1 MISSMRLATD
11 LAQRAFL
18 AGLFVLTCTSISIAA
33 APAEMPAEPMAFYV
47 ATGAPDACGVGCNR
61 WIAVEGQID
70 ANAASRFRKFLQRTK
85 DRNLPIYFASP
96 GGNVDQAIAMGG
108 MLRERGAV
116 ARVGRT
122 VASECGFEAQDSA
135 PCLKVKQSGAEMHA
149 ALWTRGA
156 ICVSACPYLI
166 LGAATREIAA
176 DAVLGVHSARVVVA
190 FTGGTPTKE
199 MRAAATER
207 GRERIDRS
215 LSSYLKRMGAETSLL
230 DLAHTVRFED
240 MHVLTREEIVRFGID
255 RREFVETPWT
265 FENAARGVVY
275 KTVSQRDGV
284 DGPYRTTH
292 WRLFCMDG
300 ERFELDYQRQA
311 AGNSALPTVS
321 ISNATSTSLYFRPPP
336 TRRQGVE
343 IWGLS
348 LTKAAFHSFTEA
360 PQFDFTETAL
370 SDGRRLARTMRLSSE
385 GLTGALEKLTATC
398 TPPPPTQPRH
408 TVENS
413 LTQ

>member
-11 LAQRAFL
+11 LAQRAVL

-33 APAEMPAEPMAFYV
+33 TSAEIPAEPMAFYV
-47 ATGAPDACGVGCNR
+47 ATGAPDSCGPGCNR

-70 ANAASRFRKFLQRTK
+70 ANAASRFRKFLQRVK

-116 ARVGRT
+116 AHVGRT
-122 VASECGFEAQDSA
+122 VARECGFEAQDSA

-149 ALWTRGA
+149 DLWTRGA

-166 LGAATREIAA
+166 LGAPTREIAA
-176 DAVLGVHSARVVVA
+176 DAVVGVHSARVVVA
-190 FTGGTPTKE
+190 FTGGTPTRE

-215 LSSYLKRMGAETSLL
+215 LTSYFKRMGAETALL

-255 RREFVETPWT
+255 RRDFVETPWT

-275 KTVSQRDGV
+275 KTLTQRDGA
-284 DGPYRTTH
+284 DGVYRTTH

-300 ERFELDYQRQA
+300 DRFELDYQRQA
-311 AGNSALPTVS
+311 AGNAALLPTIS
-321 ISNATSTSLYFRPPP
+321 ISNAPSTSLYFRPPP
-336 TRRQGVE
+336 AKRQGVE

-348 LTKAAFHSFTEA
+348 LTKAAFRTFTEA
-360 PQFDFTETAL
+360 PRFDFTETSLA
-370 SDGRRLARTMRLSSE
+370 DGRRLARTTRLSSE
-385 GLTGALEKLTATC
+385 GLASALEKLTVTC
-398 TPPPPTQPRH
+398 PAPSQPHRSA
-408 TVENS
+408 ENS
-413 LTQ
+413 

>member
-1 MISSMRLATD
+1 MISSMRLAAD
-11 LAQRAFL
+11 LAQRVLL
-18 AGLFVLTCTSISIAA
+18 AGLFALTCTSISIPAA
-33 APAEMPAEPMAFYV
+33 SAETSAEPMAFYV
-47 ATGAPDACGVGCNR
+47 ATGAPDVCGPGCNR

-122 VASECGFEAQDSA
+122 VVTECGFEAQDSG
-135 PCLKVKQSGAEMHA
+135 PCLRVKQSGAELHA

-166 LGAATREIAA
+166 FGAATREIAA
-176 DAVLGVHSARVVVA
+176 DAVVGVHSARVVVA

-215 LSSYLKRMGAETSLL
+215 LSSYLKRMGGETALL
-230 DLAHTVRFED
+230 DLARTVRFED
-240 MHVLTREEIVRFGID
+240 MHVLTREEIARFGID
-255 RREFVETPWT
+255 RRDFVETPWI

-275 KTVSQRDGV
+275 KTVSQRDGI

-300 ERFELDYQRQA
+300 DRFELDYQRQA
-311 AGNSALPTVS
+311 AGNSALPTIS
-321 ISNATSTSLYFRPPP
+321 ISNAPSTSLYFRPPP
-336 TRRQGVE
+336 AKRQGVE

-348 LTKAAFHSFTEA
+348 LSKAAFRPFTET
-360 PQFDFTETAL
+360 PQFDFTETSQ
-370 SDGRRLARTMRLSSE
+370 SDGKRLARTMRLSSD
-385 GLTGALEKLTATC
+385 GLAPALERLTATC
-398 TPPPPTQPRH
+398 AAPTQPRRG
-408 TVENS
+408 TENA

>member
-1 MISSMRLATD
+1 
-11 LAQRAFL
+11 
-18 AGLFVLTCTSISIAA
+18 
-33 APAEMPAEPMAFYV
+33 MPAEPMAFYV
-47 ATGAPDACGVGCNR
+47 ATGAPDSCGPGCNR

-70 ANAASRFRKFLQRTK
+70 ANAASRFRKFLQRVK

-122 VASECGFEAQDSA
+122 VARECGFEAQDSA

-149 ALWTRGA
+149 DLWTRGA

-166 LGAATREIAA
+166 LGAPTREIAA
-176 DAVLGVHSARVVVA
+176 DAVVGVHSARVVVA
-190 FTGGTPTKE
+190 FTGGIPTRE

-215 LSSYLKRMGAETSLL
+215 LTSYFKRMGAETALL

-255 RREFVETPWT
+255 RRDFVETPWT

-275 KTVSQRDGV
+275 KTLTQRDGA
-284 DGPYRTTH
+284 DGLYRTTH

-311 AGNSALPTVS
+311 AGNALLPTIS
-321 ISNATSTSLYFRPPP
+321 ISNAPTTSLYFRPPP
-336 TRRQGVE
+336 AKRQGVE

-348 LTKAAFHSFTEA
+348 LTKTAFRTFTEV
-360 PQFDFTETAL
+360 PRFDFTETSL
-370 SDGRRLARTMRLSSE
+370 SDGRRLARTTRLSSE
-385 GLTGALEKLTATC
+385 GLASALEKLTVTC
-398 TPPPPTQPRH
+398 PAPSQPHRSA
-408 TVENS
+408 ENS
-413 LTQ
+413 

>member
-1 MISSMRLATD
+1 MRLATD
-11 LAQRAFL
+11 LAQRAVL
-18 AGLFVLTCTSISIAA
+18 AGLLVLTCTSISIAA
-33 APAEMPAEPMAFYV
+33 GSAEMPAEPMAFYV
-47 ATGAPDACGVGCNR
+47 ATGAPDSCGPGCNR

-70 ANAASRFRKFLQRTK
+70 ANAASRFRKFLQRVK

-122 VASECGFEAQDSA
+122 VARECGFEAQDSA

-149 ALWTRGA
+149 DLWTRGA

-166 LGAATREIAA
+166 LGAPTREIAA
-176 DAVLGVHSARVVVA
+176 DAVVGVHSARVVVA
-190 FTGGTPTKE
+190 FTGGIPTRE

-215 LSSYLKRMGAETSLL
+215 LTSYFKRMGAETALL

-255 RREFVETPWT
+255 RRDFVETPWT

-275 KTVSQRDGV
+275 KTLTQRDGA
-284 DGPYRTTH
+284 DGLYRTTH

-311 AGNSALPTVS
+311 AGNALLPTIS
-321 ISNATSTSLYFRPPP
+321 ISNAPTTSLYFRPPP
-336 TRRQGVE
+336 AKRQGVE

-348 LTKAAFHSFTEA
+348 LTKTAFRTFTEV
-360 PQFDFTETAL
+360 PRFDFTETSL
-370 SDGRRLARTMRLSSE
+370 SDGRRLARTTRLSSE
-385 GLTGALEKLTATC
+385 GLASALEKLTVTC
-398 TPPPPTQPRH
+398 PAPSQPHRSA
-408 TVENS
+408 ENS
-413 LTQ
+413 

>member
-1 MISSMRLATD
+1 MRLATD
-11 LAQRAFL
+11 LVQRAVL

-33 APAEMPAEPMAFYV
+33 ASADMTAEPMAFYV
-47 ATGAPDACGVGCNR
+47 ATGAPDACGPGCNR

-70 ANAASRFRKFLQRTK
+70 ANAASRFRKFLQRVK

-122 VASECGFEAQDSA
+122 VARECGFEAQDSA
-135 PCLKVKQSGAEMHA
+135 PCLKVKQSGAEVHA
-149 ALWTRGA
+149 DLWTRGA

-176 DAVLGVHSARVVVA
+176 DAVVGVHSARVVVA
-190 FTGGTPTKE
+190 FTGGTPTRE

-215 LSSYLKRMGAETSLL
+215 LSSYLKRMGAETALL
-230 DLAHTVRFED
+230 DLAKTVRFED
-240 MHVLTREEIVRFGID
+240 MHVLTREEIARFGID
-255 RREFVETPWT
+255 RRDFVETPWT

-275 KTVSQRDGV
+275 KTLTQRDGA
-284 DGPYRTTH
+284 DGLYRTTH

-311 AGNSALPTVS
+311 AGNALLPTIS
-321 ISNATSTSLYFRPPP
+321 ISNAPSASLYFRPPP
-336 TRRQGVE
+336 TKRQGVE

-348 LTKAAFHSFTEA
+348 LTKTAFRTFTEV
-360 PQFDFTETAL
+360 PRFDFTETSL
-370 SDGRRLARTMRLSSE
+370 SDGRRLARTTRVSSE
-385 GLTGALEKLTATC
+385 GLAGALEKLTVTC
-398 TPPPPTQPRH
+398 PAPSPQRRSA
-408 TVENS
+408 ENS
-413 LTQ
+413 